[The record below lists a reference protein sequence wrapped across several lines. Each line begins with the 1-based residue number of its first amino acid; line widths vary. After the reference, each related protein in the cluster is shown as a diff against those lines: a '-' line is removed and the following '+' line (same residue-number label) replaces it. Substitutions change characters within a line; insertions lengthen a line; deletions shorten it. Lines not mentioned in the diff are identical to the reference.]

1 MENIE
6 FIPASNLPITEG
18 SEVDLLC
25 VENGEL
31 KLKAGAS
38 IGGNTEYDLILRVV
52 GGQDE
57 ETGDDIVIE
66 YEVMQGSYDA
76 VKQKIDNG
84 IVPKVIIVDEYTN
97 GDYREKTAYE
107 CGWLG
112 WFSHADQNYEA
123 IYFDSY
129 FDLLPDNTV
138 ATTRY

>member
-18 SEVDLLC
+18 SEVDVLC

-31 KLKAGAS
+31 KRKAISLSGDP
-38 IGGNTEYDLILRVV
+38 EYDLILRVV
-52 GGQDE
+52 GGWDE
-57 ETGDDIVIE
+57 ESGNNIVNE
-66 YEVMQGSYDA
+66 YEVIQGSYDA
-76 VKQKIDNG
+76 VKQKIDSG

-97 GDYREKTAYE
+97 GDYRDKNAYE
-107 CGWLG
+107 CGWLV
-112 WFSHADQNYEA
+112 WFSYADQNYEA

-138 ATTRY
+138 AKTRY

>member
-18 SEVDLLC
+18 SEVDVLC

-31 KLKAGAS
+31 KRKAIS
-38 IGGNTEYDLILRVV
+38 LGGDPEYDLILRVV
-52 GGQDE
+52 GGWDE
-57 ETGDDIVIE
+57 ETGNNIVNE
-66 YEVMQGSYDA
+66 YEVIQGSYDA
-76 VKQKIDNG
+76 VKQKIDSG